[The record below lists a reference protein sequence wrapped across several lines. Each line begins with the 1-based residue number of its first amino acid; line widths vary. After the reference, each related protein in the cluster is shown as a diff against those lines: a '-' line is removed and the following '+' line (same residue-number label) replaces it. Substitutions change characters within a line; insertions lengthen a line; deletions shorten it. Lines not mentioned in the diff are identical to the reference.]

1 MHLTRRER
9 LLESSESLGGTSTI
23 SSNQAVGGA
32 GANGFGG
39 GIYNEGQSIAS
50 QNAGSPATLWILG
63 TMITANQAAGGAAGS
78 GGSAGQGVG
87 GGAYFAADGSA
98 CLDDATLL
106 ALAGNLASTSH
117 NDVIGV
123 FTIC

>member
-1 MHLTRRER
+1 
-9 LLESSESLGGTSTI
+9 
-23 SSNQAVGGA
+23 
-32 GANGFGG
+32 
-39 GIYNEGQSIAS
+39 
-50 QNAGSPATLWILG
+50 
-63 TMITANQAAGGAAGS
+63 MITANQAAGGAAGS